1 MLLSNIYLTRRL
13 SVVVVVAA
21 AAARIGAA
29 ASSSTTSSA
38 AAAPSAASTA
48 CGDDAVGAN
57 AVHVHPGKKTR
68 DRWNVISLS

>member
-1 MLLSNIYLTRRL
+1 MLSSNIYLTRRL

-29 ASSSTTSSA
+29 ASASTSSSS
-38 AAAPSAASTA
+38 AAPSAASTA

-57 AVHVHPGKKTR
+57 AVHVHPGKKNKR
-68 DRWNVISLS
+68 QMERY